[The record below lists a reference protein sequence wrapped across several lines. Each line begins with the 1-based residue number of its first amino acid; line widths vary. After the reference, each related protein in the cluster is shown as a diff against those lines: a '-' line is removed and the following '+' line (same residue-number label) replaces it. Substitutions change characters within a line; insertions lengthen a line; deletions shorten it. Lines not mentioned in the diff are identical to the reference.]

1 MTAGKYDITIEQGA
15 TFTLAVTWKDSDGD
29 PFLMRDVSEGRTVR
43 MKIKD
48 GIGGEEIDSF
58 TGVYNG
64 DVVNFPSDS
73 IIRLYGDSQN
83 TNPSPNIEV
92 VVHPSTTDTYDFDDG
107 VYDIESENSSGDVQ
121 RVVEGRVKLKLS
133 VTR

>member
-1 MTAGKYDITIEQGA
+1 
-15 TFTLAVTWKDSDGD
+15 
-29 PFLMRDVSEGRTVR
+29 

-92 VVHPSTTDTYDFDDG
+92 VVHPSTTDTYDFNDG